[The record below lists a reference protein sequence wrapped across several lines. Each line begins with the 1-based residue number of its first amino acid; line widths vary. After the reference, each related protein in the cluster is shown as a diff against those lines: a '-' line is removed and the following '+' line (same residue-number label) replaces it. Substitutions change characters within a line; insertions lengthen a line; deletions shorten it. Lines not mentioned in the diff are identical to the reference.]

1 MTYIFLSYI
10 LYTLLIKTGG
20 KLIMGNIARDA
31 RATAVMNKVKGQD
44 PFAFNVRFLGYNE
57 GAEGIFAQQREAD
70 RKLKQIQA
78 ERALRLKKGVA

>member
-1 MTYIFLSYI
+1 
-10 LYTLLIKTGG
+10 
-20 KLIMGNIARDA
+20 MGNIARDA
-31 RATAVMNKVKGQD
+31 RATEVMNKVKGQD